1 MPIAFRMFQYV
12 EDGCNGEEIFNRQEG
27 LFFQKIPPLM
37 QNTDF
42 GMPKS
47 YFIGI
52 DDNGNSSFTQY
63 VIQNK
68 PPRVRSV
75 LVIEDLSHWKSLT
88 ACTCLTKEEVIACK
102 PYPQMKTLTMH
113 FLIKIIQFNQILHL
127 KRLRHQIFVC

>member
-52 DDNGNSSFTQY
+52 DDNGNSSFTHY

-75 LVIEDLSHWKSLT
+75 LVIEDLSHWKS
-88 ACTCLTKEEVIACK
+88 
-102 PYPQMKTLTMH
+102 
-113 FLIKIIQFNQILHL
+113 
-127 KRLRHQIFVC
+127 